1 MSSFPPPDVAYD
13 LPQPI
18 RVEDVFITI
27 VGIIQSEPEVEVLAR
42 GGDEFYRFCLPKSSR
57 VIREFWKNIG
67 VTNVSKLPEGAYQ
80 DERGGCG
87 PYTMSGILIGEDL
100 PIEEPTSDDE
110 GEEVEEVP
118 LDIADAPMM
127 EPGRLDNLLLRLA
140 EPPPVEQSVAEEEVP
155 PVEEEVP
162 EVVSVG
168 SKVLIS
174 VKMESATVKPATSS
188 IIQVGGGGI
197 VAPRRLG

>member
-1 MSSFPPPDVAYD
+1 MSSFPPPDVAFE

-18 RVEDVFITI
+18 RVDDVFITI

-42 GGDEFYRFCLPKSSR
+42 SGDEFYRFCLPKTSR

-87 PYTMSGILIGEDL
+87 PYSMSGILIGEDL

-110 GEEVEEVP
+110 GEEVEDVP
-118 LDIADAPMM
+118 LDAPMM

-140 EPPPVEQSVAEEEVP
+140 EAPTVAEEAPV
-155 PVEEEVP
+155 VEEEVP

>member
-18 RVEDVFITI
+18 RVDDVFITI

-42 GGDEFYRFCLPKSSR
+42 SGDEFYRFCLPKSSR

-110 GEEVEEVP
+110 GEDVEEVP

-140 EPPPVEQSVAEEEVP
+140 EPAPAVEEEAP
-155 PVEEEVP
+155 AAEEEVP

-168 SKVLIS
+168 TKVLIS
-174 VKMESATVKPATSS
+174 VKMESVTEKPATSS